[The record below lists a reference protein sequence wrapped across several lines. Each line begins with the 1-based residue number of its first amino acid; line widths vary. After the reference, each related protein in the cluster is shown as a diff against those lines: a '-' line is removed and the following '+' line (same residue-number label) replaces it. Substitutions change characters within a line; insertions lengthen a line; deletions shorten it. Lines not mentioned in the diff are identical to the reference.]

1 MSVGTYSLAREG
13 DKLLSPH
20 FRVREFACRDG
31 ADLVKIDTDLVEL
44 LERIRTATCGAVTV
58 NSGYRTASYNQKV
71 AGARASQH
79 LLGRAADIQVSGA
92 SPLLVGQ
99 IAEYYLGGHG
109 GIGVYQTFTHVD
121 TRTARARWDQRSGRE
136 VAVSGWPGW
145 RPKEETVM
153 DKDKSEVFKSFT
165 NKAIKRFQEKKVR
178 KYRTLHIPSLDE
190 NIKIRNLDYP
200 EIVECT
206 EIEDENDPNAAD
218 KYTIYLAV
226 VEPNLKEVAQ
236 EMMNQGLIQTYPEVV
251 NIFEMSEITE
261 IATEIMK
268 LSGVLGNKKVTVV
281 EELKNS

>member
-1 MSVGTYSLAREG
+1 
-13 DKLLSPH
+13 
-20 FRVREFACRDG
+20 
-31 ADLVKIDTDLVEL
+31 
-44 LERIRTATCGAVTV
+44 
-58 NSGYRTASYNQKV
+58 
-71 AGARASQH
+71 
-79 LLGRAADIQVSGA
+79 
-92 SPLLVGQ
+92 
-99 IAEYYLGGHG
+99 
-109 GIGVYQTFTHVD
+109 
-121 TRTARARWDQRSGRE
+121 
-136 VAVSGWPGW
+136 
-145 RPKEETVM
+145 M

-206 EIEDENDPNAAD
+206 ENDPNAAD

>member
-1 MSVGTYSLAREG
+1 
-13 DKLLSPH
+13 
-20 FRVREFACRDG
+20 
-31 ADLVKIDTDLVEL
+31 
-44 LERIRTATCGAVTV
+44 
-58 NSGYRTASYNQKV
+58 
-71 AGARASQH
+71 
-79 LLGRAADIQVSGA
+79 
-92 SPLLVGQ
+92 
-99 IAEYYLGGHG
+99 
-109 GIGVYQTFTHVD
+109 
-121 TRTARARWDQRSGRE
+121 
-136 VAVSGWPGW
+136 
-145 RPKEETVM
+145 M

-236 EMMNQGLIQTYPEVV
+236 EMMNQEVV

>member
-1 MSVGTYSLAREG
+1 
-13 DKLLSPH
+13 
-20 FRVREFACRDG
+20 
-31 ADLVKIDTDLVEL
+31 
-44 LERIRTATCGAVTV
+44 
-58 NSGYRTASYNQKV
+58 
-71 AGARASQH
+71 
-79 LLGRAADIQVSGA
+79 
-92 SPLLVGQ
+92 
-99 IAEYYLGGHG
+99 
-109 GIGVYQTFTHVD
+109 
-121 TRTARARWDQRSGRE
+121 
-136 VAVSGWPGW
+136 
-145 RPKEETVM
+145 M

-281 EELKNS
+281 EELKNSEAETEKPISCTFICRRESHLNIS

>member
-1 MSVGTYSLAREG
+1 
-13 DKLLSPH
+13 
-20 FRVREFACRDG
+20 
-31 ADLVKIDTDLVEL
+31 
-44 LERIRTATCGAVTV
+44 
-58 NSGYRTASYNQKV
+58 
-71 AGARASQH
+71 
-79 LLGRAADIQVSGA
+79 
-92 SPLLVGQ
+92 
-99 IAEYYLGGHG
+99 
-109 GIGVYQTFTHVD
+109 
-121 TRTARARWDQRSGRE
+121 
-136 VAVSGWPGW
+136 
-145 RPKEETVM
+145 M

-206 EIEDENDPNAAD
+206 EIEDENDPNAED

>member
-1 MSVGTYSLAREG
+1 
-13 DKLLSPH
+13 
-20 FRVREFACRDG
+20 
-31 ADLVKIDTDLVEL
+31 
-44 LERIRTATCGAVTV
+44 
-58 NSGYRTASYNQKV
+58 
-71 AGARASQH
+71 
-79 LLGRAADIQVSGA
+79 
-92 SPLLVGQ
+92 
-99 IAEYYLGGHG
+99 
-109 GIGVYQTFTHVD
+109 
-121 TRTARARWDQRSGRE
+121 
-136 VAVSGWPGW
+136 
-145 RPKEETVM
+145 M

-206 EIEDENDPNAAD
+206 EIEDENDPNAPD